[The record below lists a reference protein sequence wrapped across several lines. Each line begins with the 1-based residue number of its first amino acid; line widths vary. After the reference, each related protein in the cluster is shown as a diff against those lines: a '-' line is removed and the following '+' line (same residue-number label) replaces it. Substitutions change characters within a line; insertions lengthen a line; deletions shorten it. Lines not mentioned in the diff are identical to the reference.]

1 MSNKSNI
8 SNLKLGEEDDNAG
21 KNWDDDD
28 FEIPMLPPMANNDEL
43 NNSIGISGKRK
54 ISDLACDEGPV
65 AGRTRKKMKPIALR
79 TRSKSKPWFKSE
91 GSLLVTKKNKKKNSK
106 DVNDIAEE
114 WIGKIGCEK
123 THGDFAIDD
132 LEQFTRKK

>member
-1 MSNKSNI
+1 MSIKSNI
-8 SNLKLGEEDDNAG
+8 SNTKLEGEDDNAG

-28 FEIPMLPPMANNDEL
+28 FEIPMLSPVSSVEVF
-43 NNSIGISGKRK
+43 GKRK
-54 ISDLACDEGPV
+54 ISELVCDKGPV

-79 TRSKSKPWFKSE
+79 TRSKSSSTSVVDIFEVNKID
-91 GSLLVTKKNKKKNSK
+91 KKRKKKKDKKYK
-106 DVNDIAEE
+106 DVNDVAEE

-132 LEQFTRKK
+132 LDQFTRKK